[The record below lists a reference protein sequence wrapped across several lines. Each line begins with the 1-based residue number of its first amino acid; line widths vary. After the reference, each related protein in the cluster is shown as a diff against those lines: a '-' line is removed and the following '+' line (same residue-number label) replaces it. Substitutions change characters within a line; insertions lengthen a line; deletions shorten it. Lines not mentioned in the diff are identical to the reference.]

1 MVSRTDSIGPLLAPT
16 AAPQPGDPMLN
27 PTTFS
32 VPSFHLEAHASTP
45 GNNVYDLI
53 YDDTGEYVAMTS
65 SGQIILV
72 GASTGRNMA
81 GTRVT
86 TIFNVDCFGILTVY
100 YSGSWYEWVTD
111 GQSSRLIK
119 STTQHKGMKAL
130 PAKGPEVVLTEK
142 LKREIDEGVSVL
154 MAKEK
159 MKRQTRGPVNTDDNA
174 PQCPQTPN
182 KLVNK
187 FKWDYELGEGNFCEN
202 GAQDWW
208 KYSPFEFEIACG
220 AQSLCYDMCSGKKF
234 AFGGLFWSR
243 FDFISIYLDLSRF
256 IFDLFS
262 LSFSSFVG
270 LDTANLVINRLQLGR
285 LQRDLHDNHV
295 SRVRQLVQ
303 ELVGHHPGRRLR
315 IPGSLF

>member
-65 SGQIILV
+65 GGQIILV

-234 AFGGLFWSR
+234 AFGELFWSR
-243 FDFISIYLDLSRF
+243 FDFISIYLDLFS
-256 IFDLFS
+256 IYFS

>member
-65 SGQIILV
+65 SGNIILV

-142 LKREIDEGVSVL
+142 LRREVDEGVSVL

-159 MKRQTRGPVNTDDNA
+159 MKRQTRGPVNTDSNA

-220 AQSLCYDMCSGKKF
+220 VQSLCYDQCENFSWVGCNLMF
-234 AFGGLFWSR
+234 TT
-243 FDFISIYLDLSRF
+243 ITYLEGMSM
-256 IFDLFS
+256 IVYTPFS
-262 LSFSSFVG
+262 PFFVQRPERPFPSAQRCEPLHG
-270 LDTANLVINRLQLGR
+270 IEPSADENL
-285 LQRDLHDNHV
+285 
-295 SRVRQLVQ
+295 
-303 ELVGHHPGRRLR
+303 
-315 IPGSLF
+315 